1 MGANRMFEVQK
12 SGWLRTFGYYSVLDR
27 MDWDDHKPDRNSSQN
42 CQCTHHLFVSSIWRV
57 AYKETEASQVTEARR
72 AVFKTIS
79 LMELLACLC
88 SDFELFF
95 S

>member
-1 MGANRMFEVQK
+1 MACVKCKE
-12 SGWLRTFGYYSVLDR
+12 WLAENFGGFYFVLDR
-27 MDWDDHKPDRNSSQN
+27 VDWDDHKPDRNSSQN
-42 CQCTHHLFVSSIWRV
+42 SQCSHHLSVNSTWRV
-57 AYKETEASQVTEARR
+57 AYKEIEASQVTEARR

-79 LMELLACLC
+79 LMELLARLC